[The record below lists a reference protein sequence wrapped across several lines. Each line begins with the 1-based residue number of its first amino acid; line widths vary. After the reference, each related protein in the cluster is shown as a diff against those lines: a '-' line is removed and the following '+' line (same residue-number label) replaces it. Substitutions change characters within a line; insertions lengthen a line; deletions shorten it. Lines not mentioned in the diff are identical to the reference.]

1 MPEDLSLET
10 SLQRLRRFLKYAK
23 PHRAQ
28 FYKGAL
34 YSVLNKIFDVAPE
47 ILIGIAIDVV
57 VSQKQSF
64 VAKLGFVTPAEQI
77 GFLAALTFVI
87 WVCESI
93 FEYLLLITWRDLAQQ
108 IQHELRT
115 ETYEHLQ
122 KLDLGYFED
131 QTTGALVATLND
143 DVNQLERFLNGGAS
157 NLIQVAT
164 TVVIVGAVFFAI
176 SPLIAVFSFMPI
188 PIILWG
194 AFFFQKRA
202 APLYLDVRNK
212 AGALATRLSNNISG
226 IMTIQSFT
234 MEKREAQSLA
244 QESHEYLQSNS
255 KAIRVSSAF
264 IPLIRMAILSG
275 FLVTLIVGGQKTI
288 SGELNVGLYGVLVFL
303 TQRLLWPMTGLAE
316 TVDLFER
323 SMASAARV
331 LNVLKAPIRIRSKDN
346 AVTAIAPRSVV
357 SFEQVNFSYP
367 GRAQSIRNVSLKI
380 GFGESVAL
388 VGPTGS
394 GKSTLVKLLLRFYE
408 PSSGA
413 IRWGDTNIHDLDLAT
428 LRKAVAYVGQDVFL
442 FSGSIA
448 ENIAYGHDQEVSR
461 AEIEKVAKMAHADEF
476 IAKLPQGY
484 DTKVGERGQKL
495 SGGQR
500 QRISLAR
507 ALLKKAP
514 ILVLDEATS
523 AVDNETET
531 LIQKSIES
539 LRGQRTLI
547 TIAHRLST
555 VISADRI
562 LVLEAG
568 SLLEEGSHTEL
579 LAKNG
584 LYAQLHRLQTAEGR
598 KGFELDEPSL

>member
-1 MPEDLSLET
+1 MTTPIPHDS
-10 SLQRLRRFLKYAK
+10 SLQRFRRFLKYAR
-23 PHRAQ
+23 PYRSR
-28 FYKGAL
+28 FYLGAL

-47 ILIGIAIDVV
+47 ILIGVAIDVV

-64 VAKLGFVTPAEQI
+64 VARLGFVSPAEQI

-93 FEYLLLITWRDLAQQ
+93 FEYLLLLTWRHLAQDL
-108 IQHELRT
+108 QHELRT
-115 ETYEHLQ
+115 DAYAHLQ

-131 QTTGALVATLND
+131 QTTGSLVATLND

-164 TVVIVGAVFFAI
+164 TVVIVGAVFFWI
-176 SPLIAVFSFMPI
+176 SPLIAVFSFLPI
-188 PIILWG
+188 PVILWG
-194 AFFFQKRA
+194 AFFFQGKA

-212 AGALATRLSNNISG
+212 AGALASRLSNNISG

-234 MEKREAQSLA
+234 MEAREAQTLER
-244 QESHEYLQSNS
+244 ESREYLHANGQ
-255 KAIRVSSAF
+255 AIRVSSAF

-275 FLVTLIVGGQKTI
+275 FLVTLVVGGHKTI

-331 LNVLKAPIRIRSKDN
+331 LAVLAAPVRIRSKDN
-346 AVTAIAPRSVV
+346 AVTKIDSRSALR
-357 SFEQVNFSYP
+357 FHQVEFAYP
-367 GRAQSIRNVSLKI
+367 GRAPAVRDVSFDVK
-380 GFGESVAL
+380 FGESIAL

-408 PSSGA
+408 PDSGR
-413 IRWGDTNIHDLDLAT
+413 ILWGDIAVGDLDLEV
-428 LRKAVAYVGQDVFL
+428 LRRSVAYVGQDVFL
-442 FSGSIA
+442 FSGTIA
-448 ENIAYGHDQEVSR
+448 ENIAYGCEGQVS
-461 AEIEKVAKMAHADEF
+461 AEEIERVARLAHADEF
-476 IAKLPQGY
+476 VRKLPQGY
-484 DTKVGERGQKL
+484 QTIIGERGQKL

-500 QRISLAR
+500 QRLALAR
-507 ALLKKAP
+507 AFLKPAP
-514 ILVLDEATS
+514 VLVLDEATS

-531 LIQKSIES
+531 LIQRSIES
-539 LRGQRTLI
+539 LRGERTII

-555 VISADRI
+555 VVTADRI
-562 LVLEAG
+562 LVLDAG
-568 SLLEEGSHTEL
+568 VIVEQGSHDEL
-579 LAKNG
+579 LGRGG
-584 LYAQLHRLQTAEGR
+584 LYAQLHRLQSLEGR
-598 KGFELDEPSL
+598 RDYEVTI

>member
-1 MPEDLSLET
+1 MSKET
-10 SLQRLRRFLKYAK
+10 SVGRLRRFLKYAR
-23 PHRAQ
+23 PYRGR
-28 FYKGAL
+28 FYLGAF
-34 YSVLNKIFDVAPE
+34 YSVMNKIFDVAPE

-57 VSQKQSF
+57 VSQKNSF
-64 VAKLGFVTPAEQI
+64 VAQLGFVTPAEQI
-77 GFLAALTFVI
+77 GFLAALTFII

-93 FEYLLLITWRDLAQQ
+93 FEYLLLITWRNLAQD

-115 ETYEHLQ
+115 DAYAHLQ

-131 QTTGALVATLND
+131 QTTGSLVATLND

-164 TVVIVGAVFFAI
+164 TVVIVGAVFFFI
-176 SPLIAVFSFMPI
+176 SPLIAVFSFLPI
-188 PIILWG
+188 PVILWG
-194 AFFFQKRA
+194 AFFFQGKA

-212 AGALATRLSNNISG
+212 AGALASRLSNNISG

-234 MEKREAQSLA
+234 MEDREAQALNR
-244 QESHEYLQSNS
+244 ESREYLTANG

-288 SGELNVGLYGVLVFL
+288 AGELNVGLYGVLVFL

-331 LNVLKAPIRIRSKDN
+331 LEVLRAPIRIRSKDG
-346 AVTAIAPRSVV
+346 AVTAVDPRATV
-357 SFEQVNFSYP
+357 SFRHVDFAYP
-367 GRAQSIRNVSLKI
+367 GRVASVRDVSFDVR
-380 GFGESVAL
+380 FGESVAL

-408 PSSGA
+408 PRGGE
-413 IRWGDTNIHDLDLAT
+413 IVWGDTKIQDLDLSV
-428 LRKAVAYVGQDVFL
+428 LRRAVAYVGQDVFL
-442 FSGSIA
+442 FSGTVA
-448 ENIAYGHDQEVSR
+448 ENIAYGSDGEISR
-461 AEIEKVAKMAHADEF
+461 AEVERVARLASADEF
-476 IAKLPQGY
+476 IVKLPEGY
-484 DTKVGERGQKL
+484 DTVVGERGQKL

-500 QRISLAR
+500 QRLALAR
-507 ALLKKAP
+507 ALLKRAP
-514 ILVLDEATS
+514 VLILDEATS

-531 LIQKSIES
+531 LIQRAIES
-539 LRGQRTLI
+539 LRGERTII

-555 VISADRI
+555 VVAADRI

-568 SLLEEGSHTEL
+568 AIVEQGTHSDLV
-579 LAKNG
+579 AKNG
-584 LYAQLHRLQTAEGR
+584 LYAQLHRLQSAEGR
-598 KGFELDEPSL
+598 REYEA